1 MRVGQLTDG
10 FRQRILQDSDIR
22 IRRFLA
28 RSKSSRNWL
37 DRHFTDNYVK
47 QAQQLGYRSRAAFKL
62 LEIQEKDNLIGPGL
76 VVVDLGAAPGG
87 WSQIASDLVGDEGMV
102 FALDILPM
110 DPIAGVHVIEGDFR
124 KQEPFDK
131 LLAMLDGRPV
141 DLVISDMAPNISGV
155 AAVDQPRS
163 MYLCELAL
171 EFARQ
176 TLRPGGDFLVK
187 VFQGEG
193 FDDFFRLMR
202 DSFGKVVTRKP
213 QASRS
218 KSREVYL
225 LGRDF
230 KV

>member
-1 MRVGQLTDG
+1 
-10 FRQRILQDSDIR
+10 
-22 IRRFLA
+22 LA
-28 RSKSSRNWL
+28 RSKSSRSWL
-37 DRHFTDNYVK
+37 DRHFNDNYVK

-62 LEIQEKDNLIGPGL
+62 LEIQEKDDLIKPGQ

-87 WSQIASDLVGDEGMV
+87 WSQIAQQIVDEEGMV

-110 DPIAGVHVIEGDFR
+110 DPIHGVHIIEGDFR
-124 KQEPFDK
+124 ESGPYDE
-131 LLAMLDGRPV
+131 LLNILDGRPV

-155 AAVDQPRS
+155 AAVDLPRS

-176 TLRPGGDFLVK
+176 RLKPGGDFLVK

-193 FDDFFRLMR
+193 FDDYFRQMR
-202 DSFGKVVTRKP
+202 ESFGKVITRKP